1 MNPCPCGH
9 AGSLV
14 QSCRCTPE
22 QISRYQG
29 RLSGPFLDRLD
40 LLVEVPVLPAQVLAD
55 ASGGEA
61 SSVVAAR
68 VARAR
73 ELALAR
79 QGCSNARLSVKQ
91 LDGVARIDQ
100 ATTEF
105 MHKAANRLAWSARSY
120 HRVLR
125 VARTVADLEGSAD
138 IAIGHLSEAIQWRRG
153 LGRVS

>member
-1 MNPCPCGH
+1 
-9 AGSLV
+9 
-14 QSCRCTPE
+14 
-22 QISRYQG
+22 
-29 RLSGPFLDRLD
+29 
-40 LLVEVPVLPAQVLAD
+40 VLPAQVLAD

-61 SSVVAAR
+61 SSLVAAR

-91 LDGVARIDQ
+91 LDEVARIDQ
-100 ATTEF
+100 ATTAF

-153 LGRVS
+153 LGREA